1 MSRISNLKL
10 GCVGLLFS
18 VAAAI
23 ASAQTYKSIG
33 EYKLSGTSASGIA
46 VDTAGRRLYVAGDTG
61 VAVLNADTGASQSTL
76 AATVGAQDVLVV
88 PVMDDETPGAS
99 TIGFASTAA
108 GVVSIDLASGKVGAA
123 VKMEAPGFTTLC
135 YDPMANTIAAVSSG
149 GSLALIDGTTGKLI
163 KSGKLHTG
171 AGQVACGILGKVYVA
186 DTAMNVVHVLN
197 TNTMTNQGDYPIMT
211 GSKPSGMTLDTKG
224 RRLFIACED
233 GTIEIIDTDSGFTF
247 IELKSG
253 SGAAHGTF
261 AWTPQGKGQWK
272 AAAFFTHADGT
283 LSGVR
288 MNAYINYTLGGEWPV
303 GAGVGAVTYDAKTHH
318 LFATAMHGG
327 SPVVTV
333 LGY

>member
-1 MSRISNLKL
+1 MSRISNLKP
-10 GCVGLLFS
+10 GCVALLI
-18 VAAAI
+18 AMTATC
-23 ASAQTYKSIG
+23 ASAQSYKAIG
-33 EYKLSGTSASGIA
+33 EYKLPGASATGIA

-61 VAVLNADTGASQSTL
+61 VAVLHADTGAAQGTL
-76 AATVGAQDVLVV
+76 AGTAGAQDVLVV
-88 PVMDDETPGAS
+88 PVMDDEAPGAS
-99 TIGFASTAA
+99 ITAFASTAA
-108 GVVSIDLASGKVGAA
+108 GVVSIDLASGKTGAP
-123 VKMEAPGFTTLC
+123 VKMEAAGFTSLC
-135 YDPMANTIAAVSSG
+135 YDPMANTIVAVSSG
-149 GSLALIDGTTGKLI
+149 DSLALIDAASGKLI

-171 AGQVACGILGKVYVA
+171 AGQVACGIIGKVYVA
-186 DTAMNVVHVLN
+186 DTAMNVVHVLS
-197 TNTMTNQGDYPIMT
+197 TATMKNLGDYPIMT

-224 RRLFIACED
+224 RRLFVACED

-261 AWTPQGKGQWK
+261 AWVPQGKGQWK

-288 MNAYINYTLGGEWPV
+288 MNAFINYTLGGEWTIAP
-303 GAGVGAVTYDAKTHH
+303 GIGAVAYDAKTHH
-318 LFATAMHGG
+318 LFTTAMHGG